1 VKKGLRVPNTLHSH
15 DALNYISYR
24 GVPAIFFSIVSDPT
38 SATMATQVLNSTFL
52 QATSYSLLPESTVES
67 STLDQIKAA
76 FHADHSYDDPSAHL
90 VVAVVLN
97 RANDASSILNGSWG
111 DRQTA
116 IKDPDFWSLYGAD
129 QTTYDKVKTEL
140 VNRGALVLD
149 TGGYISTEESRT
161 IWVKVDNAAF
171 QNIFG
176 TELHELKDADDKKIA
191 TVWAGSLTLPDN
203 IATDVGGFW
212 VDQNVAAVPV
222 QVGGTGV
229 VLKEGQ
235 QGTANYDYGKDKYGV
250 TGTPMAVADYYNYPL
265 NANDLQTVVET
276 PSIGLVEPQLDE
288 DTYELLLNE
297 LNDYRTN
304 ILKVAPLTEDEL
316 VRTQDSDGKGYTASE
331 MTLDVSIVSG
341 AAPTSDM
348 IFYSKLKGDA
358 TTFAATQQAIW
369 DKTHKPAVL
378 TSSFSDEVR
387 YVGDSP
393 FSWAYDQL
401 MEDAALRN
409 VTIAMSA
416 GDGGSGQEYANGV
429 TNGRDTHLNQ
439 WSLVVSAT
447 SLSPINTA
455 QLDPTIATLVSNA
468 LNLDPGTLFG
478 LAQSGLK
485 VLPTQL
491 PSLALME
498 PLAGVAALTEAI
510 WNQYV
515 ITNGQMGEQD
525 YSNNYSGSG
534 GVDITQPIPQ
544 YQLDFGLSP
553 VNVSNGKTG
562 RGIPDVAALGG
573 GSMFYY
579 VLYYLQGD
587 PLYSANAGT
596 SSATPMWA
604 SLTAQMDAI
613 FKDIGLPN
621 LGFYNDLLYQAA
633 AISPGAFNDV
643 TLGNN
648 ISSYYIADKDTP
660 YAIFDQGL
668 NAYIVPTGLG
678 YQSGEG
684 YDLTTGLGTPDGLL
698 LTRALATIANHELYG
713 VDAPVLSSHNGL
725 AGTVDAD
732 QMLLVQSTLANGAS
746 VAVNGVGAQFQFG
759 GASSIA
765 WDARLAEKV
774 MQADFSAD
782 LVRLLDGAPQAMPGS
797 MQVAAGESMGMSF
810 NNSQA
815 GLYQANNTN
824 DYGFLTWGSSAGGVT
839 VARSVIVAE
848 TPLGQD
854 DVNAVVRVRQ
864 NGVYDQHLTLYRVD
878 DLLGQIGGLAP
889 GEAGYAAAAAGRAY
903 STVGGATVIN
913 GPGYGQYGET
923 QITNVDHGDIIA
935 FSLTSNGR
943 TYWGFSA
950 GNEVVNGQPVTHLWS
965 YGASTFGFED
975 TYGGG
980 DRDFNDLLV
989 QLDLMSPAG
998 SGLLV

>member
-1 VKKGLRVPNTLHSH
+1 
-15 DALNYISYR
+15 
-24 GVPAIFFSIVSDPT
+24 
-38 SATMATQVLNSTFL
+38 MATQISNSTFL
-52 QATSYSLLPESTVES
+52 QATSEGLLPESVVQS
-67 STLDQIKAA
+67 STLAEIKTA
-76 FHADHSYDDPSAHL
+76 FGADHVDDGSNASL
-90 VVAVVLN
+90 IVAVVLN
-97 RANDASSILNGSWG
+97 RATDASSILDGSWG
-111 DRQTA
+111 ERQTA
-116 IKDPDFWSLYGAD
+116 IQQADFWTQYGAD
-129 QTTYDKVKTEL
+129 AKIYETVKTEL
-140 VNRGALVLD
+140 VKLKAEVLD
-149 TGGYISTEESRT
+149 TGGYISSAESRT
-161 IWVKVDNAAF
+161 IWVKVDNEAF

-176 TELHELKDADDKKIA
+176 QQLHVLRDGDDKKIA
-191 TVWAGSLTLPDN
+191 TVWADSLTLPDN
-203 IATDVGGFW
+203 IAGDIGGFW
-212 VDQNVAAVPV
+212 VDQNVAAIPV

-235 QGTANYDYGKDKYGV
+235 QGTANYDYGQDKYGV
-250 TGTPMAVADYYNYPL
+250 TGTPMAIADYYNYPL
-265 NANDLQTVVET
+265 NAKDLQTVIET
-276 PSIGLVEPQLDE
+276 PNIGLVEPQLD
-288 DTYELLLNE
+288 DATYDLLLSE
-297 LNDYRTN
+297 LNAYRTD
-304 ILKVAPLTEDEL
+304 ILKIAPLTRDEL
-316 VRTQDSDGKGYTASE
+316 LRTVDTDGKGYTESE

-369 DKTHKPAVL
+369 DEVNKPVAL
-378 TSSFSDEVR
+378 TSSFSDMVR
-387 YVGDSP
+387 YAADSP
-393 FSWAYDQL
+393 FAWAYEQL
-401 MEDAALRN
+401 MQDAALRN

-429 TNGRDTHLNQ
+429 TNGRDTHLNS

-455 QLDPTIATLVSNA
+455 VQDSSIATLVNNA

-491 PSLALME
+491 PSLALMQ

-515 ITNGQMGEQD
+515 ITNGQMGLQD
-525 YSNNYSGSG
+525 YSSNYSGSG
-534 GVDITQPIPQ
+534 GVDTTQAIPQ
-544 YQLDFGLSP
+544 YQIDFGLTP

-613 FKDIGLPN
+613 FHDIGLPN
-621 LGFYNDLLYQAA
+621 LGFYNDILYQAA

-643 TLGNN
+643 TLGDN

-660 YAIFDQGL
+660 YAIYDQAL
-668 NAYIVPTGLG
+668 DRYIVPTGLG

-698 LTRALATIANHELYG
+698 LTRALANIANHELYG
-713 VDAPVLSSHNGL
+713 VDAPVLSSHDTVS
-725 AGTVDAD
+725 GTVSAD
-732 QMLLVQSTLANGAS
+732 QTLLVQSTLANGAS
-746 VAVNGVGAQFQFG
+746 VAVNGVGDQFQFG
-759 GASSIA
+759 SSSSIA

-774 MQADFSAD
+774 MQADFSPD

-797 MQVAAGESMGMSF
+797 MQVAAGQSMGMSF

-815 GLYQANNTN
+815 ALYQANNTN
-824 DYGFLTWGSSAGGVT
+824 DYGFLTWGSSGGGVT
-839 VARSVIVAE
+839 VARPVVVAE

-854 DVNAVVRVRQ
+854 DVNAVVRIRQ

-878 DLLGQIGGLAP
+878 DLSGHIGGLAP
-889 GEAGYAAAAAGRAY
+889 GDAGYAAAAAGRAY
-903 STVGGATVIN
+903 SVVGGGTVIN
-913 GPGYGQYGET
+913 GPGYGQFSQT
-923 QITNVDHGDIIA
+923 QITDVDHGDIIA
-935 FSLTSNGR
+935 FSLTSHGQ

-965 YGASTFGFED
+965 YGAGTFGFED

>member
-1 VKKGLRVPNTLHSH
+1 MTTP
-15 DALNYISYR
+15 
-24 GVPAIFFSIVSDPT
+24 
-38 SATMATQVLNSTFL
+38 VLNSTFL
-52 QATSYSLLPESTVES
+52 QATSYSLLPDSIVES

-76 FHADHSYDDPSAHL
+76 FHADHSYDDPNASL
-90 VVAVVLN
+90 IVAVVLN

-116 IKDPDFWSLYGAD
+116 IQAPGFWSQYGAD
-129 QTTYDKVKTEL
+129 TTAYTTVQNEL
-140 VNRGALVLD
+140 VNRGAVVLD
-149 TGGYISTEESRT
+149 TGGYVSTPESRT

-171 QNIFG
+171 QSIFG
-176 TELHELKDADDKKIA
+176 AELHDLKDAQDKKIA

-203 IATDVGGFW
+203 IASDIGGFW
-212 VDQNVAAVPV
+212 VDQNKVAVPV

-229 VLKEGQ
+229 VLNEGQ
-235 QGTANYDYGKDKYGV
+235 QGTANYDYGEAKYGV

-265 NANDLQTVVET
+265 NARNLQTVIDT
-276 PSIGLVEPQLDE
+276 PNIGLVEPQLD
-288 DTYELLLNE
+288 DLTYDKLLKE
-297 LNDYRTN
+297 LNDYRAG
-304 ILKVAPLTEDEL
+304 ILGVDKLTDAEL
-316 VRTQDSDGKGYTASE
+316 VRTQYADGKGYDKSE

-348 IFYSKLKGDA
+348 IFYSKLKDDA

-369 DKTHKPAVL
+369 DEVNNPVVL

-387 YVGDSP
+387 YAAGSP
-393 FSWAYDQL
+393 FAWAYDQL
-401 MEDAALRN
+401 MQDAALRN

-416 GDGGSGQEYANGV
+416 GDGGSGQEYANGI

-439 WSLVVSAT
+439 WALVVSAT

-455 QLDPTIATLVSNA
+455 VLDPSIATLVNNA

-498 PLAGVAALTEAI
+498 PLGGVAALTEAI

-515 ITNGQMGEQD
+515 ITNGQMGAQG
-525 YSNNYSGSG
+525 YSGNYSGSG
-534 GVDITQPIPQ
+534 GVDTTQPVPQ
-544 YQLDFGLSP
+544 YQVDFGLAP
-553 VNVSNGKTG
+553 INVSDGRTG

-621 LGFYNDLLYQAA
+621 LGFYNDILYQAA
-633 AISPGAFNDV
+633 AILPGAFNDV

-660 YAIFDQGL
+660 FAIYDQVL
-668 NAYIVPTGLG
+668 DKYIVPTGLG

-698 LTRALATIANHELYG
+698 LTRALATIANHQLYG
-713 VDAPVLSSHNGL
+713 VDAPVLSSHNTL
-725 AGTVDAD
+725 SGTVDAD
-732 QMLLVQSTLANGAS
+732 QTLLVQSTLSNGAS

-759 GASSIA
+759 GSSSIA

-797 MQVAAGESMGMSF
+797 MQVAAGESIGMSF

-839 VARSVIVAE
+839 VARPVIVAE

-854 DVNAVVRVRQ
+854 DVNAIVRVRQ

-878 DLLGQIGGLAP
+878 DLNGHIGGLAP
-889 GEAGYAAAAAGRAY
+889 GDAGYAAAAAGRAY
-903 STVGGATVIN
+903 SVLGGGTVID
-913 GPGYGQYGET
+913 GPGYGQFSQT
-923 QITNVDHGDIIA
+923 QITNVDQGDYIA
-935 FSLTSNGR
+935 FSLTSHGQ
-943 TYWGFSA
+943 TYWGFSG

-965 YGASTFGFED
+965 YGANTFGFED

-989 QLDLMSPAG
+989 QVDLMSPG
-998 SGLLV
+998 GHGLLV

>member
-1 VKKGLRVPNTLHSH
+1 MTTAVN
-15 DALNYISYR
+15 
-24 GVPAIFFSIVSDPT
+24 
-38 SATMATQVLNSTFL
+38 NSTFL
-52 QATSYSLLPESTVES
+52 QATSEGLLPENVVQS
-67 STLDQIKAA
+67 STLGELMTA
-76 FHADHSYDDPSAHL
+76 FGAEQHSAPNDASL
-90 VVAVVLN
+90 IIAVVLN
-97 RANDASSILNGSWG
+97 RATDASSILNGSWG

-116 IKDPDFWSLYGAD
+116 IAQPDLWTKYGAD
-129 QTTYDKVKTEL
+129 PQTYATVESEL
-140 VNRGALVLD
+140 RGLGAKILD
-149 TGGYISTEESRT
+149 NGGYNSTPESRT
-161 IWVKVDNAAF
+161 IWVHVENDAF
-171 QNIFG
+171 QKIFG
-176 TELHELKDADDKKIA
+176 RELHHLTGGDLKKPV

-203 IATDVGGFW
+203 IAGDIGGFW
-212 VDQNVAAVPV
+212 VDYNKAAIPV
-222 QVGGTGV
+222 QVGGRGV

-235 QGTANYDYGKDKYGV
+235 QGTANYDYGQDKYGV
-250 TGTPMAVADYYNYPL
+250 TGTPMAFADYYNYPL
-265 NANDLQTVVET
+265 NARKLQTVIET
-276 PSIGLVEPQLDE
+276 PNIGLVEPQLD
-288 DTYELLLNE
+288 DVTYELLLKE
-297 LNDYRTN
+297 LNAYRTD
-304 ILKVAPLTEDEL
+304 ILKVAPLTKDEL
-316 VRTQDSDGKGYTASE
+316 LRTVYSDGKGYTKSE

-348 IFYSKLKGDA
+348 IFYSKLKDDA

-369 DKTHKPAVL
+369 DDANKPVVL

-387 YVGDSP
+387 YAADSP
-393 FSWAYDQL
+393 FAWAYEQL
-401 MEDAALRN
+401 MQDAALRN

-416 GDGGSGQEYANGV
+416 GDGGSGQQYANGV

-439 WSLVVSAT
+439 WALVVSAT

-455 QLDPTIATLVSNA
+455 QLDPSIATLVNNA

-491 PSLALME
+491 PSLALMD
-498 PLAGVAALTEAI
+498 PLCSVAALTEAI

-515 ITNGQMGEQD
+515 ITNGQMGAQG
-525 YSNNYSGSG
+525 YSANYSGSG
-534 GVDITQPIPQ
+534 GVDTTQSIPQ
-544 YQLDFGLSP
+544 YQIDFGLAP
-553 VNVSNGKTG
+553 VNVASGKTG

-579 VLYYLQGD
+579 VLYYLHGD

-604 SLTAQMDAI
+604 ALTAQIDAI
-613 FKDIGLPN
+613 FANMKLPN

-648 ISSYYIADKDTP
+648 ISSYFIADKDTP
-660 YAIFDQGL
+660 YAIYDQVL
-668 NAYIVPTGLG
+668 DKYIVPTGLG
-678 YQSGEG
+678 YESGEG

-698 LTRALATIANHELYG
+698 LARALAQIANHELHG
-713 VDAPVLSSHNGL
+713 VDDPVLSSHNTVS
-725 AGTVDAD
+725 GTVNTD
-732 QMLLVQSTLANGAS
+732 QTLLVQSTLANGAS

-759 GASSIA
+759 TSSSIA

-810 NNSQA
+810 NNSQV

-824 DYGFLTWGSSAGGVT
+824 EYGFLTWGSASGGVT
-839 VARSVIVAE
+839 VARPVIVAE
-848 TPLGQD
+848 TPLGHD

-864 NGVYDQHLTLYRVD
+864 NGVYDQHLVLYRVD
-878 DLLGQIGGLAP
+878 DLSGNIGTLAP

-913 GPGYGQYGET
+913 GPGYGQFAQT
-923 QITNVDHGDIIA
+923 QITNVDQGDIIA
-935 FSLTSNGR
+935 FSLISNGH
-943 TYWGFSA
+943 TYWGFSG
-950 GNEVVNGQPVTHLWS
+950 GNELVNGQPVTPSVELRGQHLRLR
-965 YGASTFGFED
+965 GHVRRRRPRFQ
-975 TYGGG
+975 
-980 DRDFNDLLV
+980 R
-989 QLDLMSPAG
+989 PAG
-998 SGLLV
+998 PARPDEPRRQRLARLTPIGVSPPGAT

>member
-1 VKKGLRVPNTLHSH
+1 MT
-15 DALNYISYR
+15 
-24 GVPAIFFSIVSDPT
+24 
-38 SATMATQVLNSTFL
+38 TQIDNSTFL
-52 QATSYSLLPESTVES
+52 QATSYGLLPESTVES
-67 STLDQIKAA
+67 SSLEQIKAA
-76 FHADHSYDDPSAHL
+76 FQADHSSGDPNASL
-90 VVAVVLN
+90 IVAVVLN
-97 RANDASSILNGSWG
+97 RAEDASSILNGSWG
-111 DRQTA
+111 ERQTA
-116 IKDPDFWSLYGAD
+116 IQQADFWSQYGAD
-129 QTTYDKVKTEL
+129 TATYDAVKTEL
-140 VNRGALVLD
+140 VNRGAVVLD
-149 TGGYISTEESRT
+149 TGGYISTAESRT

-171 QNIFG
+171 QSIFG
-176 TELHELKDADDKKIA
+176 QELHVLKDAQDNKIA
-191 TVWAGSLTLPDN
+191 TVWAGSLTLPDS

-222 QVGGTGV
+222 QVGGSGV
-229 VLKEGQ
+229 VLEEGQ
-235 QGTANYDYGKDKYGV
+235 QGTANYDYGQDKYGV
-250 TGTPMAVADYYNYPL
+250 TGTPMAIADYYNYPL
-265 NANDLQTVVET
+265 NAKDLQTVIET
-276 PSIGLVEPQLDE
+276 PNIGLVEPQLD
-288 DTYELLLNE
+288 DATYESLLTQLNA
-297 LNDYRTN
+297 YRTD
-304 ILKVAPLTEDEL
+304 ILKIAPLTRDEL
-316 VRTQDSDGKGYTASE
+316 LRTIATDGKGYTESE

-369 DKTHKPAVL
+369 DEVNKPVAL
-378 TSSFSDEVR
+378 TSSFSDMVR
-387 YVGDSP
+387 YAADSP
-393 FSWAYDQL
+393 FAWAYEQL
-401 MEDAALRN
+401 MQDAALRN

-429 TNGRDTHLNQ
+429 TNGRDTHLNS

-455 QLDPTIATLVSNA
+455 MLDSSIATLVSNA
-468 LNLDPGTLFG
+468 LNLDPTTLFG

-491 PSLALME
+491 PSLPLMQ

-515 ITNGQMGEQD
+515 ITNGQMGAQD
-525 YSNNYSGSG
+525 YSSNYSGSG
-534 GVDITQPIPQ
+534 GVDTTQAIPQ
-544 YQLDFGLSP
+544 YQLDFGLMP
-553 VNVSNGKTG
+553 VDVSNGRTG
-562 RGIPDVAALGG
+562 RGVPDVAALGG

-587 PLYSANAGT
+587 PTYSANAGT

-604 SLTAQMDAI
+604 SLTAQMDAV
-613 FKDIGLPN
+613 FHDIGLPN
-621 LGFYNDLLYQAA
+621 LGFYNDILYQAA

-648 ISSYYIADKDTP
+648 ISSYFIADKDTP

-713 VDAPVLSSHNGL
+713 VDDRVLSSHNTVS
-725 AGTVDAD
+725 GTVNTD
-732 QMLLVQSTLANGAS
+732 QTLLVQSTLANGAN
-746 VAVNGVGAQFQFG
+746 VAVNGVGALFEFG
-759 GASSIA
+759 GSSSIA

-774 MQADFSAD
+774 MQFDFSPD
-782 LVRLLDGAPQAMPGS
+782 LVRLLDGASQATPGS
-797 MQVAAGESMGMSF
+797 MQVAAGELMGMSF

-815 GLYQANNTN
+815 GLYQANDTN
-824 DYGFLTWGSSAGGVT
+824 DYGFVTWGSSSGGVT
-839 VARSVIVAE
+839 VARPVVVAE

-854 DVNAVVRVRQ
+854 DVNAVVRIRQ

-878 DLLGQIGGLAP
+878 DLSGHIGGLAP
-889 GEAGYAAAAAGRAY
+889 GDAGYAAAAAGRAY
-903 STVGGATVIN
+903 SVAGGGTVIN
-913 GPGYGQYGET
+913 GPGYGQFSQT
-923 QITNVDHGDIIA
+923 QITNVDRGDIIA
-935 FSLTSNGR
+935 FSLTSHGQ
-943 TYWGFSA
+943 TYWGFSG
-950 GNEVVNGQPVTHLWS
+950 GNEVISGQPVTHLWS
-965 YGASTFGFED
+965 YGANTFGFED

-989 QLDLMSPAG
+989 QLDLMSHAG

>member
-1 VKKGLRVPNTLHSH
+1 
-15 DALNYISYR
+15 
-24 GVPAIFFSIVSDPT
+24 
-38 SATMATQVLNSTFL
+38 MATQVNNSTFL
-52 QATSYSLLPESTVES
+52 QATSEGLLPDIVVKS
-67 STLDQIKAA
+67 STLEQIKKHFGAE
-76 FHADHSYDDPSAHL
+76 HADDDQDASL
-90 VVAVVLN
+90 IVAVVLK
-97 RANDASSILNGSWG
+97 RAEDASSVLNGSWG
-111 DRQTA
+111 ERQTA
-116 IKDPDFWSLYGAD
+116 IAQPDLWSKYGAD
-129 QTTYDKVKTEL
+129 PATYATVQSEL
-140 VNRGALVLD
+140 TNLGAVVLSGD
-149 TGGYISTEESRT
+149 GYISTAESRT

-171 QNIFG
+171 EAIFG
-176 TELHELKDADDKKIA
+176 QKLHVLKDGDHKKIA
-191 TVWAGSLTLPDN
+191 TVWAHSLTLPDS
-203 IATDVGGFW
+203 IASDVGGFW
-212 VDQNVAAVPV
+212 VDQNKAAIPV
-222 QVGGTGV
+222 QVGGSGV
-229 VLKEGQ
+229 VLQEGQ
-235 QGTANYDYGKDKYGV
+235 QGTANFDYGQDKYGV
-250 TGTPMAVADYYNYPL
+250 TGTPMAIADYYNYPL
-265 NANDLQTVVET
+265 NAKDLQTVIET
-276 PSIGLVEPQLDE
+276 PHIGLVEPQLD
-288 DTYELLLNE
+288 DKTYKLLLDE
-297 LNDYRTN
+297 LNAYRTN
-304 ILKVAPLTEDEL
+304 ILNVAPLTKEEL
-316 VRTQDSDGKGYTASE
+316 LRTVHTDGKGYDKSE

-348 IFYSKLKGDA
+348 IFYSKLKDDA

-369 DKTHKPAVL
+369 DETNSPVAL

-387 YVGDSP
+387 YAADSP
-393 FSWAYDQL
+393 FAWAYEQL
-401 MEDAALRN
+401 MQDAALRN

-455 QLDPTIATLVSNA
+455 VQDTSITTLVNNA

-491 PSLALME
+491 PSLALMQ
-498 PLAGVAALTEAI
+498 PLGGVAALTEAI

-515 ITNGQMGEQD
+515 ITDGQMGQQD
-525 YSNNYSGSG
+525 YTNNYSGSG
-534 GVDITQPIPQ
+534 GVDTTQSIPQ
-544 YQLDFGLSP
+544 YQLDFGLMP

-613 FKDIGLPN
+613 FADMKLPN
-621 LGFYNDLLYQAA
+621 LGFYNDILYQAA
-633 AISPGAFNDV
+633 AIAPGSFNDV

-648 ISSYYIADKDTP
+648 ISSYFLADKDTP
-660 YAIFDQGL
+660 YAIYDQ
-668 NAYIVPTGLG
+668 AIDKYIVPTGLG

-698 LTRALATIANHELYG
+698 LTRALALIANHELHG
-713 VDAPVLSSHNGL
+713 VDAPVLSSHNTVS
-725 AGTVDAD
+725 GTVDAD
-732 QMLLVQSTLANGAS
+732 QTLLVQSTLVNGAT
-746 VAVNGVGAQFQFG
+746 VAVNGVGALFQFG
-759 GASSIA
+759 GSSSIA

-774 MQADFSAD
+774 MQSDFSPD

-797 MQVAAGESMGMSF
+797 MQVAAGEGMGMSF

-815 GLYQANNTN
+815 ALYQANNTN
-824 DYGFLTWGSSAGGVT
+824 DYGFLTWGSSNGGVT
-839 VARSVIVAE
+839 VARPVIVAE
-848 TPLGQD
+848 TPLGAD

-878 DLLGQIGGLAP
+878 DLNGHIGALAP
-889 GEAGYAAAAAGRAY
+889 GDAGYAAAAAGRAY
-903 STVGGATVIN
+903 SVVGGGTVIN
-913 GPGYGQYGET
+913 GPGYGQFAQT
-923 QITNVDHGDIIA
+923 QITNVDQGDIIA
-935 FSLTSNGR
+935 FSLTSNGQ
-943 TYWGFSA
+943 TYWGFSG
-950 GNEVVNGQPVTHLWS
+950 GNELVNGQPVTHLWS
-965 YGASTFGFED
+965 YGANTFGFED

>member
-1 VKKGLRVPNTLHSH
+1 
-15 DALNYISYR
+15 
-24 GVPAIFFSIVSDPT
+24 
-38 SATMATQVLNSTFL
+38 MATQVNNSTFL
-52 QATSYSLLPESTVES
+52 QATSYGLVSDSTAAS
-67 STLDQIKAA
+67 STLDQIKEA
-76 FHADHSYDDPSAHL
+76 FRADHSYDDQNASL
-90 VVAVVLN
+90 IVAVVLN
-97 RANDASSILNGSWG
+97 RAEDASSVLNGSWG

-116 IKDPDFWSLYGAD
+116 IQEADLWTKYGAD
-129 QTTYDKVKTEL
+129 ATTYTTVENEL
-140 VNRGALVLD
+140 VSRGAVVLD
-149 TGGYISTEESRT
+149 TDGYVSTPESRT
-161 IWVKVDNAAF
+161 IWIKVDSQAF
-171 QNIFG
+171 ENIFG
-176 TELHELKDADDKKIA
+176 TDLHVLKDANDKKIA
-191 TVWAGSLTLPDN
+191 TVWAGSLTLPDS
-203 IATDVGGFW
+203 IATEVGGFW

-229 VLKEGQ
+229 VLNEGQ
-235 QGTANYDYGKDKYGV
+235 QGTANYDYGQDKYGV
-250 TGTPMAVADYYNYPL
+250 TGTPTAVADYYNYPL
-265 NANDLQTVVET
+265 NAQNLLTTVET
-276 PSIGLVEPQLDE
+276 PNIGLVEPQLDNA
-288 DTYELLLNE
+288 TYELLLKE
-297 LNDYRTN
+297 LNDYRTD
-304 ILKVAPLTEDEL
+304 ILNVAPLTEDEL
-316 VRTQDSDGKGYTASE
+316 VRTQYADGKGYTKSE

-348 IFYSKLKGDA
+348 IFYSKLKDDA

-369 DKTHKPAVL
+369 DEVNKPVVL

-387 YVGDSP
+387 YIGDSP
-393 FSWAYDQL
+393 FSWAYEQL
-401 MEDAALRN
+401 MQDAALRN

-455 QLDPTIATLVSNA
+455 VLDSSISTLVTNA

-498 PLAGVAALTEAI
+498 PLGSVAALTEAI

-515 ITNGQMGEQD
+515 ITNGQMGAQD
-525 YSNNYSGSG
+525 YSSNYSGSG
-534 GVDITQPIPQ
+534 GVDTTQSIPQ
-544 YQLDFGLSP
+544 YQIDFGLTP

-613 FKDIGLPN
+613 FKDMGLPN
-621 LGFYNDLLYQAA
+621 LGYYNDMLYQAA
-633 AISPGAFNDV
+633 AILPGAFNDV

-660 YAIFDQGL
+660 YAIYDQTL
-668 NAYIVPTGLG
+668 DKYIVPTGLG

-713 VDAPVLSSHNGL
+713 VDDPVLSSHGTIS
-725 AGTVDAD
+725 GTVNAD
-732 QMLLVQSTLANGAS
+732 QTLLVQSTLANGAS
-746 VAVNGVGAQFQFG
+746 VSVNGVGAQFQFG
-759 GASSIA
+759 GSSSIA

-774 MQADFSAD
+774 MQPDFSPD
-782 LVRLLDGAPQAMPGS
+782 LVRLLDGASQATPGS
-797 MQVAAGESMGMSF
+797 MQVAAGQEMGMSI

-815 GLYQANNTN
+815 GLYQANDTN
-824 DYGFLTWGSSAGGVT
+824 DYGFLTWGSSSGGVT
-839 VARSVIVAE
+839 VARPVVVAE

-878 DLLGQIGGLAP
+878 DLSGHIGNLAP
-889 GEAGYAAAAAGRAY
+889 GDAGYAAAAAGRAY
-903 STVGGATVIN
+903 STVGGGTVIN
-913 GPGYGQYGET
+913 GPGYGQYGQTE
-923 QITNVDHGDIIA
+923 ITNVDHGDIIA
-935 FSLTSNGR
+935 FSLTSNGQ
-943 TYWGFSA
+943 TYWGFSG
-950 GNEVVNGQPVTHLWS
+950 GNEVVNGQQVTHLWS
-965 YGASTFGFED
+965 YGAGTFGFED